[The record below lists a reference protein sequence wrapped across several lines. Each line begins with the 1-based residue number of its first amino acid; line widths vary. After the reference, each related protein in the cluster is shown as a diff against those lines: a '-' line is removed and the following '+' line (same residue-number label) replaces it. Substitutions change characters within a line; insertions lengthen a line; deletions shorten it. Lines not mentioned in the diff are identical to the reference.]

1 MYDGR
6 VFKYINI
13 PPRWRIQSIELRFG
27 TSGLNSFTRR
37 FRPIVAN
44 WISKTE
50 KIKLR
55 AGISEWNVFDM
66 ILDYHHTPNPF
77 SCRAVRVLIGL
88 GELSATPAQK
98 AIIPAAILPVC
109 LLLRTLTLF
118 RMYTSVIH
126 DHAGMAFMRVN
137 ILERLL
143 ICWWEEFIN

>member
-1 MYDGR
+1 
-6 VFKYINI
+6 
-13 PPRWRIQSIELRFG
+13 
-27 TSGLNSFTRR
+27 
-37 FRPIVAN
+37 
-44 WISKTE
+44 
-50 KIKLR
+50 
-55 AGISEWNVFDM
+55 M

-143 ICWWEEFIN
+143 IC